1 MDAVFRD
8 LNMHILFILFI
19 SQKQKQIFPPVDQMA
34 AGFWVGKK
42 FLGIPCQFILI
53 VFSFL
58 VCIKVNIH
66 FFKKFK

>member
-1 MDAVFRD
+1 MDAVFHD

-19 SQKQKQIFPPVDQMA
+19 PQKQKWIFPPIDQMA
-34 AGFWVGKK
+34 AGLWVGKN

-58 VCIKVNIH
+58 VCIKVNIQ
-66 FFKKFK
+66 FFLKFK